1 MSTAFDA
8 RHAAISGLAGL
19 MLWVATSASA
29 ATSYSE
35 PTLFSRPGFSITQPW
50 DINDSGVIVGQ
61 SDNMGFIYS
70 AGVFS
75 SLVHPN
81 ATAGTHLSGI
91 ANDGTLVGGY
101 WEGDFETGKSHAFV
115 YNGGVFTEFAVP
127 GARDTYVRNI
137 SSNGRY
143 LTGYSNPEDGSAG
156 VGFVFDRNTQTLT
169 QLSVAG
175 DTITIAQGAN
185 SYGLVTGSFSRAG
198 GSGSF
203 IFDLNTKTRTE
214 YFGIPGVGVPRFRD
228 INDAGLI
235 SGFAGSQAMV
245 GRPGDWTFI
254 APIYGTS
261 ALGYGTNN
269 EGFLVG
275 YSADPV
281 SGDVLGWLA
290 TPVPEPASW
299 GLMALGLLGL
309 GLGKRRMPRAL
320 MAP

>member
-1 MSTAFDA
+1 MG
-8 RHAAISGLAGL
+8 GLASL
-19 MLWVATSASA
+19 MLWGATSASA
-29 ATSYSE
+29 ATNYSD
-35 PTLFSRPGFSITQPW
+35 PTLFNRPGFSMTQPW

-61 SDNMGFIYS
+61 SDNVGFIYS

-75 SLVHPN
+75 SLSHPN
-81 ATAGTHLSGI
+81 ATVGTHLSGI

-101 WEGDFETGKSHAFV
+101 WEGDFETGKRHSFIYEA
-115 YNGGVFTEFAVP
+115 GVFTEFAVQ
-127 GARDTYVRNI
+127 GARETNVRNI

-143 LTGYSNPEDGSAG
+143 LTGFFYPEDGSAG
-156 VGFVFDRNTQTLT
+156 IGFVFDRSTQTMT

-185 SYGLVTGSFSRAG
+185 SSGLVTGSFSRNG

-203 IFDLNTKTRTE
+203 TFDLNTQTRTE

-254 APIYGTS
+254 ASQYGSTS
-261 ALGYGTNN
+261 LSYGTNN
-269 EGFLVG
+269 MGVLVG
-275 YSADPV
+275 YSVDPA
-281 SGDVLGWLA
+281 SGSVNGWLA

-299 GLMALGLLGL
+299 GLMALGLAGL
-309 GLGKRRMPRAL
+309 GLRKRQMPRVQQDQQAG
-320 MAP
+320 